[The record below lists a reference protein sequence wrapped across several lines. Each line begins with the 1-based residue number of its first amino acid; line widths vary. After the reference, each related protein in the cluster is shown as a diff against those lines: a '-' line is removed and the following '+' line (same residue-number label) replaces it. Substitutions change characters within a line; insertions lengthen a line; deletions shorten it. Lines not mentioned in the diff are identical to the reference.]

1 MKLLFFSGLASLF
14 LFLSFVFSLSHALNS
29 DGLSLLALKS
39 AITTDPTHIFSTWS
53 EYDSTPCHWPGIKC
67 NPQNKVTE
75 ISLSKRGFNGYIPS
89 EIAQILSLQKLC
101 LSYNNFTNPIPL
113 SLFNDN
119 TSSLLSLDLS
129 HNSLTGS
136 VPNEIRNLRNLCF
149 LDLSSNLLNG
159 SLPDKLSEL
168 QSLGGTLNLSH
179 NLFSGAVPTS
189 YGNFPVRV
197 SLDLRYNNL
206 TGKIPQT
213 GSLLNQGPT
222 AFSGNP
228 NLCGFPLQVQC
239 PEAQNPNLGINP
251 ENPRNPNV
259 AGSSF
264 TDGVNR
270 RESGGV
276 GISVISVISG
286 VCFVVGVVFA
296 SLWLIRKRG
305 TRRGD
310 GKKGKEENK
319 EEKRE
324 EGEEQNGKFVVLDE
338 GFVWDLEDLLRAS
351 AYVVG
356 KSRSGIVY
364 KVVVG
369 RGSGV
374 VEPTVV
380 AVKRLSEGDGS
391 WRFKDFD
398 AEVEAIGKVEH
409 PNLVRLRAYYF
420 ASDEKLLVSDFI
432 KNGSLYNALHGGPSN
447 TLPTLSWA
455 ARLKIAQGIARGL
468 LHIHECSP
476 RKYVHGNLKSS
487 KILLDED
494 LLPYISGFGLTRLT
508 SGAKPSNSASK
519 RQSSSHIIVSPG
531 MGLST
536 AFSVAYKAP
545 EARVSGSRFTQ
556 KCDVYSFGIII
567 MEILTGQLPDAGPE
581 NDGKGL
587 EGLVRKVFRE
597 ERPLSEIID
606 PALLHEVYAKKQVIA
621 AFHIALNCTELDPE
635 LRPRMRTVSESL
647 DRIKS
652 Q

>member
-1 MKLLFFSGLASLF
+1 MA
-14 LFLSFVFSLSHALNS
+14 
-29 DGLSLLALKS
+29 
-39 AITTDPTHIFSTWS
+39 
-53 EYDSTPCHWPGIKC
+53 
-67 NPQNKVTE
+67 
-75 ISLSKRGFNGYIPS
+75 
-89 EIAQILSLQKLC
+89 
-101 LSYNNFTNPIPL
+101 
-113 SLFNDN
+113 
-119 TSSLLSLDLS
+119 
-129 HNSLTGS
+129 
-136 VPNEIRNLRNLCF
+136 
-149 LDLSSNLLNG
+149 
-159 SLPDKLSEL
+159 
-168 QSLGGTLNLSH
+168 
-179 NLFSGAVPTS
+179 
-189 YGNFPVRV
+189 
-197 SLDLRYNNL
+197 
-206 TGKIPQT
+206 
-213 GSLLNQGPT
+213 
-222 AFSGNP
+222 
-228 NLCGFPLQVQC
+228 
-239 PEAQNPNLGINP
+239 
-251 ENPRNPNV
+251 
-259 AGSSF
+259 
-264 TDGVNR
+264 
-270 RESGGV
+270 
-276 GISVISVISG
+276 
-286 VCFVVGVVFA
+286 
-296 SLWLIRKRG
+296 
-305 TRRGD
+305 
-310 GKKGKEENK
+310 KGKEENK

-455 ARLKIAQGIARGL
+455 ARLKIAQGIARG
-468 LHIHECSP
+468 
-476 RKYVHGNLKSS
+476 
-487 KILLDED
+487 
-494 LLPYISGFGLTRLT
+494 
-508 SGAKPSNSASK
+508 
-519 RQSSSHIIVSPG
+519 